1 MADEPDGINEAL
13 SSSTRVALTVG
24 GLMAERMVRAREQ
37 AHRETQAAS
46 QQAARELQGRLD
58 AERAAARASLAPV
71 ARDDW
76 WDRAGAQDI
85 GLAWETA
92 NAWRDSD
99 PDAQRTT
106 ERIRDELRRRYAIET
121 DSLDADPAA
130 VQDALERRERALRL
144 AADARSQARTEE
156 ALAAPLLISA
166 DRADRDQDRSV
177 NHREEDPAGR
187 ERGEELYD
195 SAERRRQLAADL
207 EGVADD
213 ETIQARVIAD
223 TNQGRPPHQAVAKK
237 PTRPPTARR
246 SRGKGGP
253 TRTPARRAER
263 GR

>member
-1 MADEPDGINEAL
+1 MADEPDGVNEAL
-13 SSSTRVALTVG
+13 SSSTRVALTAG
-24 GLMAERMVRAREQ
+24 GLMAERMIRAREQ
-37 AHRETQAAS
+37 AHREAEAAS
-46 QQAARELQGRLD
+46 QQQARELQGRLD

-76 WDRAGAQDI
+76 WDRASAQDI

-106 ERIRDELRRRYAIET
+106 ERMRDELRRRYAIDT

-156 ALAAPLLISA
+156 ALAVPLLISA
-166 DRADRDQDRSV
+166 DRADRDQDRGV
-177 NHREEDPAGR
+177 NHRDEDPADR
-187 ERGEELYD
+187 DRGEELYD

-207 EGVADD
+207 EGIADD
-213 ETIQARVIAD
+213 ETIEARVIAD
-223 TNQGRPPHQAVAKK
+223 TNQGRPAHEAVAKE